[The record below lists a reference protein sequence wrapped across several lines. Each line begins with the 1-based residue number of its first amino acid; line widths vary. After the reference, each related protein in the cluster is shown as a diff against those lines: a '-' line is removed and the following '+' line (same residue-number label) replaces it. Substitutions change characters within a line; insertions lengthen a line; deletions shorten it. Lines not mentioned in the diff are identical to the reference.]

1 MIMTIPITDGNWD
14 PALLRVSR
22 PSPYV
27 HIAIADA
34 IAPHWI
40 LQQETASRFN
50 SSGELNFF
58 HLQAKYRHSL
68 RLSLLLSILEKIP
81 TDQVIIMIDAFD
93 VMFNNS
99 LFSIYSLFLAV
110 EQQVSPDQYGRK
122 VGILFNGEK
131 NCWPDQSLKT
141 HYPEQDLASQNPFLN
156 AGIMVGRCHAILDYL
171 RKWVA
176 SPLQEENIFWKKVK
190 EGTERSDDQFFWTHA
205 YLHSKNEADA
215 PRIEIDHDY
224 RLSCC
229 MFNQERD
236 ILTANKG
243 IVFMRKT
250 GVRPCLLHFNGTSK
264 EAMKSV
270 AQQLGYSSILP

>member
-1 MIMTIPITDGNWD
+1 MTIPIYEGNWD
-14 PALLRVSR
+14 PALLRVSK

-58 HLQAKYRHSL
+58 HLQGKYRHSL

-81 TDQVIIMIDAFD
+81 TDQVVIMIDAFD

-156 AGIMVGRCHAILDYL
+156 AGIMIGRCHAILDYL
-171 RKWVA
+171 RKWDT
-176 SPLQEENIFWKKVK
+176 SPL
-190 EGTERSDDQFFWTHA
+190 DDQFFWTQA

-229 MFNQERD
+229 MFNQERE
-236 ILTANKG
+236 ILTAKNG
-243 IVFMRKT
+243 IVFMKQT
-250 GVRPCLLHFNGTSK
+250 GVRPHLLHFNGTTK
-264 EAMKSV
+264 TAMKSV
-270 AQQLGYSSILP
+270 AQQLGYSTILP

>member
-1 MIMTIPITDGNWD
+1 MNIPITEGNWD
-14 PALLRVSR
+14 PAMLSVSK

-58 HLQAKYRHSL
+58 HLQGKYRHSL
-68 RLSLLLSILEKIP
+68 RLSLLLSILERIP
-81 TDQVIIMIDAFD
+81 TDQVVIMIDAFD

-99 LFSIYSLFLAV
+99 IFSIYSLFLEM
-110 EQQVSPDQYGRK
+110 EQQVPPDQYGRK
-122 VGILFNGEK
+122 VSILFNGEK
-131 NCWPDQSLKT
+131 NCWPVQSLKT
-141 HYPEQDLASQNPFLN
+141 HYSEQDLASQNPYLN
-156 AGIMVGRCHAILDYL
+156 AGIMVGRCDAILDYL
-171 RKWVA
+171 RKWDDA
-176 SPLQEENIFWKKVK
+176 SLQAENVFWKSVK

-205 YLHSKNEADA
+205 YLHSKHEAKV

-229 MFNQERD
+229 LFNQERD
-236 ILTANKG
+236 VLVAKEG
-243 IVFMRKT
+243 IVLMRKT
-250 GVRPCLLHFNGTSK
+250 GVRPCLLHFNGTTK
-264 EAMKSV
+264 KAMKSV
-270 AQQLGYSSILP
+270 AEQLCYTTILQY